1 VSFSLFN
8 GRTEQQE
15 TYQSGTREFKK
26 GRDRERERER
36 EREGAVLARQVL
48 VSFGLVQWEG
58 GRDEEEG
65 EYENDVAL
73 ASLALWP

>member
-1 VSFSLFN
+1 ME
-8 GRTEQQE
+8 GRNSKRHIKVGLVNLKRVGTE
-15 TYQSGTREFKK
+15 
-26 GRDRERERER
+26 RERERER